1 MKVGLLLAL
10 GDSFESMAKTGQDVQ
25 FKKVYLKKYSEH
37 FEKIMIF
44 SYGTAVPA
52 DLPKNVEVLPNSRN
66 VHRYIYAFLLPFI
79 YKNKIREVSVLRAY
93 HQSGTIPA
101 ILIQILYGKDFI
113 FNHAFNYKKFALIE
127 HKYLQYL
134 LFHIVDPLAFI
145 KARKI
150 FIANNKYTNKS
161 KKTIFLPNGV
171 NTEIF
176 QLKKNFTITKPAQ
189 IITVGRLEPQKN
201 HLMLIRALVGLK
213 IELTIIG
220 NGKLKSRLEKE
231 AQKNK
236 VKLNIINS
244 LNYDKLPRKLQTAD
258 IFVLSSTLEGHPK
271 ALLDA
276 MACGLPVVGTNV
288 EGTKEIIKHNKNGL
302 LCDLNPASMKYE
314 IIKLIKSAKLRKQLG
329 LAARKTVEQK
339 YSLAK
344 LLITEVKAVAEI
356 V

>member
-37 FEKIMIF
+37 FEKVIIF

-52 DLPKNVEVLPNSRN
+52 DLPKNVEVLPNSRS
-66 VHRYIYAFLLPFI
+66 VHRYIFAFLVPFI
-79 YKNKIREVSVLRAY
+79 YKNKIREVSVVRAY

-101 ILIQILYGKDFI
+101 ILIQILYGKNFI

-127 HKYLQYL
+127 HKYFQYL

-150 FIANNKYTNKS
+150 FVANNKYTGKS

-171 NTEIF
+171 DTDLF
-176 QLKKNFTITKPAQ
+176 RLKKSFSIAKTAQ

-201 HLMLIRALVGLK
+201 HLMLVRALAGLK
-213 IELTIIG
+213 AELTIIG
-220 NGKLKSRLEKE
+220 NGKLKSRLEKV
-231 AQKNK
+231 AQKYK
-236 VKLNIINS
+236 VKLNIIS
-244 LNYDKLPRKLQTAD
+244 SISYDKLPKKLQSAD
-258 IFVLSSTLEGHPK
+258 IFVLSSSLEGHPK

-288 EGTKEIIKHNKNGL
+288 EGTKEIIKNDKNGL
-302 LCDLNPASMKYE
+302 LCDLNPASMRDE
-314 IIKLIKSAKLRKQLG
+314 VMKLIKSGKLRKRLG

-339 YSLAK
+339 YSLDK
-344 LLITEVKAVAEI
+344 LLESEVKAVAEI
-356 V
+356 A